1 MSKTSGLIGGL
12 FIFLVAM
19 TGVGVTVSLGLWQI
33 DRAEQ
38 KESMAR
44 ERQSRAAQAEL
55 DARWLDPSAWERS
68 RQDEFL
74 HRRIRVAGHWHGEH
88 TVYLENRQM
97 HGRPGFQVV
106 TPLRLEGSDT
116 VILVQRGWVPR
127 HFLDR
132 TALPEIETP
141 SGLVTLQ
148 GRLAPWP
155 SRIYDFGGQE
165 LGPIRQNL
173 DWSAYR
179 VQTRLDLAESSLLQT
194 GDDSQGL
201 QRAWPDI
208 ASGVEKH
215 RGYALQWFALSGLIA
230 LLYVWFQIVRPHR
243 KRQLS

>member
-1 MSKTSGLIGGL
+1 MRMTSRLIGGL
-12 FIFLVAM
+12 LIFLA
-19 TGVGVTVSLGLWQI
+19 TLSGVGMTASLGLWQL
-33 DRAEQ
+33 DRAQQ

-44 ERQSRAAQAEL
+44 ERQSRAAQTEL
-55 DARWLDPSAWERS
+55 DARVLDSSAWGRA
-68 RQDEFL
+68 RQDEL
-74 HRRIRVAGHWHGEH
+74 QHRRIRVAGHWQAEH

-97 HGRPGFQVV
+97 HGRPGFLVV
-106 TPLRLEGSDT
+106 TPLRLQGSST
-116 VILVQRGWVPR
+116 VILVQRGWAPR

-132 TALPEIETP
+132 TALPEIQTP
-141 SGLVTLQ
+141 TGLVTLQ

-155 SRIYDFGGQE
+155 SRIYDFGGQD

-179 VQTRLDLAESSLLQT
+179 LQTGLDLAESSLLQT
-194 GDDSQGL
+194 GDDGAGL

-230 LLYVWFQIVRPHR
+230 LLYVWFQIVRPRR
-243 KRQLS
+243 KRPLS

>member
-1 MSKTSGLIGGL
+1 MRMTSRLIGGL
-12 FIFLVAM
+12 FVFLVALGGIGI
-19 TGVGVTVSLGLWQI
+19 TASLGLWQL
-33 DRAEQ
+33 DRAQQ

-44 ERQSRAAQAEL
+44 ERQSRAAETEL
-55 DARWLDPSAWERS
+55 DARVLDPSVWS
-68 RQDEFL
+68 KDRQDELL
-74 HRRIRVAGHWHGEH
+74 HRRIRVTGHWHAEH

-97 HGRPGFQVV
+97 HGRPGFLVL
-106 TPLRLEGSDT
+106 TPLRLEGSNMT
-116 VILVQRGWVPR
+116 ILVQRGWVPR

-132 TALPEIETP
+132 TALPDIQTP

-155 SRIYDFGGQE
+155 SRIYDFGGQD

-179 VQTRLDLAESSLLQT
+179 LQTRLDLAESSLLQT
-194 GDDSQGL
+194 GDDSEGL
-201 QRAWPDI
+201 QRAWPDT

-230 LLYVWFQIVRPHR
+230 LLYVWFQIVRPRR
-243 KRQLS
+243 KRPLS